1 LRRRQPMPDRH
12 PLFNDLH
19 SAIRLAIHHGNTG
32 EKIRH
37 EKWAETYHATIEEVR
52 AAWVHELTKIA
63 PNAIEE
69 TIGEGK

>member
-1 LRRRQPMPDRH
+1 MPDRD
-12 PLFNDLH
+12 PLFKCLN

-32 EKIRH
+32 ENISH
-37 EKWAETYHATIEEVR
+37 SKWAETYHATIEEVR